1 MYDYIKMFMHYD
13 LTLSPLALRINR
25 SGRQQQDRDQHSQA
39 RSAQESYG
47 CRECENN
54 SNIYNILLGIK
65 MNNYNY
71 IYKRIA
77 MSLASLLIS
86 IHYVP
91 PVCPGT

>member
-1 MYDYIKMFMHYD
+1 
-13 LTLSPLALRINR
+13 
-25 SGRQQQDRDQHSQA
+25 
-39 RSAQESYG
+39 
-47 CRECENN
+47 
-54 SNIYNILLGIK
+54 

-91 PVCPGT
+91 PVCPGM